1 MDAEDTRDRP
11 DLLAD
16 VGPLFRGRSL
26 AIELGS
32 GNLDELLGLAGAF
45 ERVRGVDGDP
55 KLANQLEELAA
66 KAGLGNVKGFA
77 IDQPW
82 DEPTGAADYVY
93 SPDLFRQVEDRV
105 ESANHLQRISM
116 VLRSGGIAQLRFDTR
131 PVNLAHRLRQRIPD
145 RLRPA
150 DERLGMQTVRRLE
163 TWVRDRIRNAD
174 LEIIGERGAG
184 TADHWVV
191 ARRR

>member
-1 MDAEDTRDRP
+1 MDVDDTRDRP

-26 AIELGS
+26 AIELGP
-32 GNLDELLGLAGAF
+32 GNVDELLGLAGAF
-45 ERVRGVDGDP
+45 ARVRGVDADP
-55 KLANQLEELAA
+55 KVAEELEERAA
-66 KAGLGNVKGFA
+66 KAGLGNMKGFA
-77 IDQPW
+77 IEQPW

-93 SPDLFRQVEDRV
+93 SPDLFRQVEDWV
-105 ESANHLQRISM
+105 EAANYLQRISM
-116 VLRSGGIAQLRFDTR
+116 ALRSGGIAQLRFDTR
-131 PVNLAHRLRQRIPD
+131 RVNLAHRLRRRIPN
-145 RLRPA
+145 RWRPA
-150 DERLGMQTVRRLE
+150 DERRGMQSVRRLE
-163 TWVRDRIRNAD
+163 TWVRDRVRNAD

>member
-1 MDAEDTRDRP
+1 MDAEDMRDRP

-26 AIELGS
+26 AIELGLGS
-32 GNLDELLGLAGAF
+32 LHELLGLARAF
-45 ERVRGVDGDP
+45 DRVRGVDADP
-55 KLANQLEELAA
+55 KLANDLEERAA
-66 KAGLGNVKGFA
+66 NAGIGNLKIFA

-82 DEPTGAADYVY
+82 DEPTGAADYAY
-93 SPDLFRQVEDRV
+93 SPDLFRQVEDWV
-105 ESANHLQRISM
+105 ESANYLQRISM

-131 PVNLAHRLRQRIPD
+131 PVNLAHRLRRSIPN

-150 DERLGMQTVRRLE
+150 EQRRGMQSVRRLE
-163 TWVRDRIRNAD
+163 TWVRDRVRNAD